1 MASHNGMTETKD
13 EEGDARIRVGCSGWS
28 YEDWVGPFYPK
39 QAKPKDFLR
48 LYSSVFDAVE
58 IDSSFYRI
66 PNQFMVAQWT
76 RNTPA
81 GFVFC
86 PKFPKKVTHDFKLQN
101 VGSTVNFFY
110 KSIAGLGDKLGPIVV
125 QLPPSFKY
133 EKGFPVLQNFIT
145 SDLKT
150 SHFRHAVEFR
160 HKSWFREDVY
170 KFLETN
176 NVSFCWSITQYVT
189 TPTKITSDFIYTRMV
204 GERDITKFNETQKD
218 RSKQMNE
225 MSEAVRSSMGSVDD
239 AFIFFNNHFAGFGP
253 ESVNEFKRLLGL
265 METDY
270 SKIQLLPAGDTDQG
284 VPSSEQQKSML
295 DF

>member
-1 MASHNGMTETKD
+1 MTETA
-13 EEGDARIRVGCSGWS
+13 EAGENHRIRVGCSGWS

-48 LYSSVFDAVE
+48 IYSSAFDTVE

-66 PNQFMVAQWT
+66 PNQFMISQWNK
-76 RNTPA
+76 NTPA
-81 GFVFC
+81 NFLFC

-101 VGSTVNFFY
+101 TGSTVNFFY
-110 KSIAGLGDKLGPIVV
+110 KTIAGLGDKLGPIVI

-133 EKGFPVLQNFIT
+133 EKRFSILQNFIT

-150 SHFRHAVEFR
+150 ALFRHAVEFR
-160 HKSWFREDVY
+160 HKSWFKDDVY
-170 KFLETN
+170 RFLESN

-189 TPTKITSDFIYTRMV
+189 TPTKVTSNFIYTRMV
-204 GERDITKFNETQKD
+204 GERDITKFNATQKD
-218 RSKQMNE
+218 RTKQMNE
-225 MSEAVRSSMGSVDD
+225 MSEAVKSSIGSVDD

-265 METDY
+265 METDFK
-270 SKIQLLPAGDTDQG
+270 KIQLPTENAPLETSTSFD
-284 VPSSEQQKSML
+284 QQKSML

>member
-1 MASHNGMTETKD
+1 VT
-13 EEGDARIRVGCSGWS
+13 GDSGAKGTNPDQKIRVGCSGWS
-28 YEDWVGPFYPK
+28 YEDWVGPFYPE
-39 QAKPKDFLR
+39 QTKPKDYLR
-48 LYSSVFDAVE
+48 IYSSAFDAVE

-66 PNQFMVAQWT
+66 PNQFMIAQWN
-76 RNTPA
+76 RNTPD

-86 PKFPKKVTHDFKLQN
+86 PKFPKKVTHELKLQDST
-101 VGSTVNFFY
+101 STVNFFY
-110 KSIAGLGDKLGPIVV
+110 KTLAGLGDKLGPIVI

-133 EKGFPVLQNFIT
+133 EKEFPILRNFIS

-160 HKSWFREDVY
+160 HKSWFRDDVY
-170 KFLETN
+170 KFLESN
-176 NVSFCWSITQYVT
+176 DVSFCWSITQYVT
-189 TPTKITSDFIYTRMV
+189 TPTKVTSDFIYTRMV

-225 MSEAVRSSMGSVDD
+225 MSEAVRSSIGSVDD

-253 ESVNEFKRLLGL
+253 ESVNEFRRLLGL
-265 METDY
+265 MESDF
-270 SKIQLLPAGDTDQG
+270 SKLQMPPDGDVGEASAAGL
-284 VPSSEQQKSML
+284 QQKSML

>member
-1 MASHNGMTETKD
+1 MSQIKS
-13 EEGDARIRVGCSGWS
+13 GDQDRRIRVGCSGWS

-48 LYSSVFDAVE
+48 LYSTAFDAVE

-66 PNQFMVAQWT
+66 PNQFMVAQWKK
-76 RNTPA
+76 NTPDN
-81 GFVFC
+81 FVFC
-86 PKFPKKVTHDFKLQN
+86 PKFPKKVTHDFKLEN
-101 VGSTVNFFY
+101 AGSTVNFFY
-110 KSIAGLGDKLGPIVV
+110 KTLAGLGDKLGPIVI

-133 EKGFPVLQNFIT
+133 EKGFPVLEKFIS

-150 SHFRHAVEFR
+150 AHFRHAVEFR
-160 HKSWFREDVY
+160 HKSWFRDDVY
-170 KFLETN
+170 NLLGSN

-189 TPTKITSDFIYTRMV
+189 TPTKVTSDFIYTRMV

-218 RSKQMNE
+218 RSKQMTE
-225 MSEAVRSSMGSVDD
+225 MSDAVKSSIGSVDD

-270 SKIQLLPAGDTDQG
+270 KKMQLPVD
-284 VPSSEQQKSML
+284 SSNAEGASMPGYGQQKSML

>member
-1 MASHNGMTETKD
+1 MSETTSSDLDRK
-13 EEGDARIRVGCSGWS
+13 IRVGCSGWS

-39 QAKPKDFLR
+39 NARAKDFLR
-48 LYSSVFDAVE
+48 LYSSVFDTVE

-66 PNQFMVAQWT
+66 PNQSMISQWKK
-76 RNTPA
+76 NTPDN
-81 GFVFC
+81 FLFS
-86 PKFPKKVTHDFKLQN
+86 PKFPKKVTHDFKLEN
-101 VGSTVNFFY
+101 VNSTVNFFY
-110 KSIAGLGDKLGPIVV
+110 KTLAGLGNKLGPIVV

-133 EKGFPVLQNFIT
+133 DKGFPVLQNFIS

-150 SHFRHAVEFR
+150 SAFRHAIEFR
-160 HKSWFREDVY
+160 HKSWFRDDVY
-170 KFLETN
+170 KLLEGN
-176 NVSFCWSITQYVT
+176 NVSFCWSITEYVT
-189 TPTKITSDFIYTRMV
+189 TPTRLTSDFIYTRMV

-225 MSEAVRSSMGSVDD
+225 MSQAIKTSVGSVDD

-270 SKIQLLPAGDTDQG
+270 KNIQLPLDSSEPVQLSS
-284 VPSSEQQKSML
+284 SSEQQKSML

>member
-1 MASHNGMTETKD
+1 MS
-13 EEGDARIRVGCSGWS
+13 DARADGDYERKIRVGCSGWS
-28 YEDWVGPFYPK
+28 YEDWLGPFYPK
-39 QAKPKDFLR
+39 QAKPKDYLR

-66 PNQFMVAQWT
+66 PNQTMVSQWSK
-76 RNTPA
+76 NTPDN
-81 GFVFC
+81 FVFC

-110 KSIAGLGDKLGPIVV
+110 KTLAGLDKKLGPLVI

-133 EKGFPVLQNFIT
+133 EKGFPVLQNFVT
-145 SDLKT
+145 TDLKT
-150 SHFRHAVEFR
+150 SAFRHAVEFR
-160 HKSWFREDVY
+160 HKSWFRDDVY
-170 KFLETN
+170 KFLEEN

-189 TPTKITSDFIYTRMV
+189 TPTKVTSDFIYTRMV

-218 RSKQMNE
+218 RSKLMNE
-225 MSEAVRSSMGSVDD
+225 MSQALKSSIGSVDD
-239 AFIFFNNHFAGFGP
+239 AFVFFNNHFAGFGP

-270 SKIQLLPAGDTDQG
+270 SKIQLSDEVTENDSQALVSSQG
-284 VPSSEQQKSML
+284 QQKSML

>member
-1 MASHNGMTETKD
+1 MSQIKS
-13 EEGDARIRVGCSGWS
+13 GDQDRRIRVGCSGWS

-48 LYSSVFDAVE
+48 LYSTAFDAVE

-66 PNQFMVAQWT
+66 PNQFMVSQWKK
-76 RNTPA
+76 NTPDN
-81 GFVFC
+81 FVFC
-86 PKFPKKVTHDFKLQN
+86 PKFPKKMTHDFKLEN
-101 VGSTVNFFY
+101 AGSTVNFFY
-110 KSIAGLGDKLGPIVV
+110 KTLAGLGDKLGPIVI

-133 EKGFPVLQNFIT
+133 EKGFPILEKFIS

-150 SHFRHAVEFR
+150 AHFRHAVEFR
-160 HKSWFREDVY
+160 HKSWFRDDVY
-170 KFLETN
+170 NLLEAN

-189 TPTKITSDFIYTRMV
+189 TPTKVTSDFIYTRMV

-225 MSEAVRSSMGSVDD
+225 MSDAVKSSIGSVDD

-270 SKIQLLPAGDTDQG
+270 KKMQLPVG
-284 VPSSEQQKSML
+284 SSNVEGASMPGFEQQKSML

>member
-1 MASHNGMTETKD
+1 MSQSAN
-13 EEGDARIRVGCSGWS
+13 DATDPQSKVRVGCSGWS

-39 QAKPKDFLR
+39 NAKPKDYLR

-66 PNQFMVAQWT
+66 PNSGMIAQWGN
-76 RNTPA
+76 NTPE

-86 PKFPKKVTHDFKLQN
+86 PKFPKKVTHDFKLEN
-101 VGSTVNFFY
+101 VGNTVSFFY
-110 KSIAGLGDKLGPIVV
+110 KTLAGLGDKLGPIVV

-133 EKGFPVLQNFIT
+133 DKEFPVLEKFVT

-150 SHFRHAVEFR
+150 SAFRHAIEFR
-160 HKSWFREDVY
+160 HKSWFRDDVY
-170 KFLETN
+170 KLLESN
-176 NVSFCWSITQYVT
+176 KVSFCWSITQYVT
-189 TPTKITSDFIYTRMV
+189 TPTKVTADFIYTRMV

-218 RSKQMNE
+218 RSKLMNE
-225 MSEAVRSSMGSVDD
+225 MSQAVKSSIGSVED
-239 AFIFFNNHFAGFGP
+239 AFVFFNNHFAGFGP

-265 METDY
+265 MESNY
-270 SKIQLLPAGDTDQG
+270 SKLQLSTADSPVVAPSPAG
-284 VPSSEQQKSML
+284 QQTSML

>member
-1 MASHNGMTETKD
+1 MGNM
-13 EEGDARIRVGCSGWS
+13 EEIQKKEQTPKNIRVGCSGWS

-39 QAKPKDFLR
+39 KAKPRDFLG
-48 LYSSVFDAVE
+48 LYSQAFDAVE

-66 PNQFMVAQWT
+66 PNQFMVAQWKK
-76 RNTPA
+76 NTPPN
-81 GFVFC
+81 FLFC

-101 VGSTVNFFY
+101 PGSTVGFFY
-110 KSIAGLGDKLGPIVV
+110 KTLAGLQDKLGPIVI

-133 EKGFPVLQNFIT
+133 EKGFPVLQNFIA

-150 SHFRHAVEFR
+150 NLFRHAVEFR
-160 HKSWFREDVY
+160 HKSWFRDDVY
-170 KFLETN
+170 QFLESN
-176 NVSFCWSITQYVT
+176 DVSFCWSITQYVT
-189 TPTKITSDFIYTRMV
+189 TPTKVTSDFIYTRMV
-204 GERDITKFNETQKD
+204 GERDITTFNETQKD

-225 MSEAVRSSMGSVDD
+225 MSQAIKSSIGSVDD

-265 METDY
+265 METDFR
-270 SKIQLLPAGDTDQG
+270 KIQLPAESAPMELSDSLD
-284 VPSSEQQKSML
+284 QQKSML